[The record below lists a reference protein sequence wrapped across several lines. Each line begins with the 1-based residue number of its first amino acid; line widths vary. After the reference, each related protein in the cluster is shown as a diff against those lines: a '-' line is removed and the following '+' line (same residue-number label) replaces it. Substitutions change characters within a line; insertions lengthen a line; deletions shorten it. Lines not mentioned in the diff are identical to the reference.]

1 MTRIP
6 CATTG
11 KRIRIGLV
19 DDQPIFRQG
28 VVLALGATESLTI
41 AAEGTSAADA
51 LRMAVGTSLD
61 ILLLGLEIPENA
73 IAASWAIGQIQSDVK
88 VLIWAPN
95 DDDKLVVAALRAG
108 AYGYIPREVEPID
121 LIRAIEVIHLRESRV
136 VPTRSSTLL
145 LSNMQTLVR
154 H

>member
-28 VVLALGATESLTI
+28 VVLALEATESLTI
-41 AAEGTSAADA
+41 AAEGTSASDA
-51 LRMAVGTSLD
+51 LRMAAGTSLD

-145 LSNMQTLVR
+145 LSNMQTFVR

>member
-1 MTRIP
+1 MTRVP
-6 CATTG
+6 CATVG

-19 DDQPIFRQG
+19 DDQPIFREG
-28 VVLALGATESLTI
+28 VVLALKASENLTI
-41 AAEGTSAADA
+41 TAEGTSAADA

-61 ILLLGLEIPENA
+61 VMLLGLEIPEKA
-73 IAASWAIGQIQSDVK
+73 IAASWAIGQIQSEVK
-88 VLIWAPN
+88 VLILAPN

-108 AYGYIPREVEPID
+108 AHGCIPREVEAID

-136 VPTRSSTLL
+136 VPTRAARLL
-145 LSNMQTLVR
+145 LSNMQTFVL